1 MIEGL
6 DKLLKRIERYE
17 NVSTVQ
23 GVRKGI
29 ALVQA
34 QARAGCISETGELRN
49 SIHVSDEVIGKNEV
63 VGTCFT
69 NKSYAPYVEFGTGP
83 KGQANHAGISPNVPV
98 AYSQSPWWI
107 HESQIDK
114 GLAEKYHWFYID
126 TKDGRFYQ
134 CNGQPARPFMYPALK
149 NNEEKITRLIANDI
163 KEQLK

>member
-49 SIHVSDEVIGKNEV
+49 SIHVSDEVIGKNKV
-63 VGTCFT
+63 VGSNGCARER
-69 NKSYAPYVEFGTGP
+69 NPG
-83 KGQANHAGISPNVPV
+83 
-98 AYSQSPWWI
+98 
-107 HESQIDK
+107 
-114 GLAEKYHWFYID
+114 
-126 TKDGRFYQ
+126 DGRYCQ
-134 CNGQPARPFMYPALK
+134 CGV
-149 NNEEKITRLIANDI
+149 EIDG
-163 KEQLK
+163 

>member
-49 SIHVSDEVIGKNEV
+49 SIHVSDEVIGKNKV

-69 NKSYAPYVEFGTGP
+69 NKSYAPYVEFGTGL

-98 AYSQSPWWI
+98 ACSQSPWWI

>member
-34 QARAGCISETGELRN
+34 QARAGCVSETGELRN
-49 SIHVSDEVIGKNEV
+49 SIHVSDEVIGKNKV

-126 TKDGRFYQ
+126 VSISVMDSQQDHLCIRH
-134 CNGQPARPFMYPALK
+134 
-149 NNEEKITRLIANDI
+149 
-163 KEQLK
+163 

>member
-1 MIEGL
+1 MKIKVTKRYVDKYTKKIVEEGTEMEMTA
-6 DKLLKRIERYE
+6 ER
-17 NVSTVQ
+17 
-23 GVRKGI
+23 GK
-29 ALVQA
+29 
-34 QARAGCISETGELRN
+34 EL
-49 SIHVSDEVIGKNEV
+49 IKEG

>member
-49 SIHVSDEVIGKNEV
+49 SIHVSDEVIGNLFYEQILC
-63 VGTCFT
+63 TLCRIWH
-69 NKSYAPYVEFGTGP
+69 GP
-83 KGQANHAGISPNVPV
+83 ERAG
-98 AYSQSPWWI
+98 
-107 HESQIDK
+107 ESC
-114 GLAEKYHWFYID
+114 
-126 TKDGRFYQ
+126 R
-134 CNGQPARPFMYPALK
+134 N
-149 NNEEKITRLIANDI
+149 IT
-163 KEQLK
+163 